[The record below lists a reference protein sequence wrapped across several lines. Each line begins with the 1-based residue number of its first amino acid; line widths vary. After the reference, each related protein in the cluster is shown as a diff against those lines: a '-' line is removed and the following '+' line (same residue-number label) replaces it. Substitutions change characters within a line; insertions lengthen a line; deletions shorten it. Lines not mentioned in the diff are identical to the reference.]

1 MIIVVE
7 ELCRT
12 HHNKNLALLNFW
24 KYIFIPGWAGEIIN
38 LFNPGGGIAEH
49 HTLKAVSKSQ
59 PLKHNGERAL
69 TPVVHWKIRPAV
81 TILVNKRTIAG
92 RSHI

>member
-1 MIIVVE
+1 VIIVVE

-24 KYIFIPGWAGEIIN
+24 KLIFISGHPGRAGEII
-38 LFNPGGGIAEH
+38 FSICVSSMKNPGGGIAEH

-59 PLKHNGERAL
+59 PPKHNGERAL
-69 TPVVHWKIRPAV
+69 FTGH
-81 TILVNKRTIAG
+81 
-92 RSHI
+92 